1 MRVTFMT
8 NEDYNT
14 LDDKYRIRTSSLG
27 AKLERYYE
35 ELKQRIDNL
44 SPGAIDKEFG
54 SGGSINYSTEEVS
67 TGGKWIDKKPIYQ
80 CVFQGSLDAS
90 TTADIAT
97 NIGFETVIRLEGFLS
112 YTSSAG
118 VLIQR
123 PLNYFNSTSLHSR
136 LYTGDGDGG
145 KIQAYSTQAGNVF
158 VIMEYTKTGD
168 APIEDN
174 MEAIL
179 DNAILDKSI
188 LA

>member
-1 MRVTFMT
+1 MSVTFLT
-8 NEDYNT
+8 NEDYDT
-14 LDDKYRIRTSSLG
+14 LEDNCRSRFLTLGRTVHS
-27 AKLERYYE
+27 YYE
-35 ELKQRIDNL
+35 ELGQRIDNL

-67 TGGKWIDKKPIYQ
+67 TGGKWIDKKPIYR

-90 TTADIAT
+90 TTTDIAT

-118 VLIQR
+118 ALIQR

-136 LYTGDGDGG
+136 LYAGDGDGG

-158 VIMEYTKTGD
+158 VIAEYTKTGD

-179 DNAILDKSI
+179 DNAVLDMSI